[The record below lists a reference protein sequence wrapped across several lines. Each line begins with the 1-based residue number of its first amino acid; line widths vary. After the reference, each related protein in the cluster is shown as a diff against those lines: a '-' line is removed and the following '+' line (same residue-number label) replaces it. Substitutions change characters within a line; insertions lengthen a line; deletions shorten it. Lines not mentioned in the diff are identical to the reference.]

1 MKRWQHYHQAPRAV
15 RKARL
20 DNIAIVPGSLLP
32 YKATYQALANRLPPG
47 DVLLVLPADTMVE
60 PASLARTRAL
70 FEAKGHHVTTVHAEE
85 LVQSARRGDV

>member
-1 MKRWQHYHQAPRAV
+1 MKRWQQYHQPPTAL

-47 DVLLVLPADTMVE
+47 DVLIVLPANTADTT
-60 PASLARTRAL
+60 ALARTRAL
-70 FEAKGHHVTTVHAEE
+70 FEAKGHHVTTVLAEE
-85 LVQSARRGDV
+85 LIHPARRGDA